1 MGPNVLQHRMT
12 SFSEVAG
19 PAGPTKH
26 FGLCAAGPRP
36 LRAYPPLA
44 PARRPAQHLPGHR
57 PAAEGL
63 GVGHR
68 RGRPARGDRGLGAQP
83 AAGLCRAASAKYNAL
98 PGAACRC
105 GLVPPAC
112 ACSPPHGADAPSDD
126 WAQFCQGGPAGRV
139 AAGSRRSSSGGLAA
153 ELAYSHVESRA
164 RGMRRSF
171 SLPSIEVA

>member
-1 MGPNVLQHRMT
+1 MLQGLGRCVPT
-12 SFSEVAG
+12 RRWRPRAG
-19 PAGPTKH
+19 LRNICPVTGQQLKGWVSVTAEDG
-26 FGLCAAGPRP
+26 
-36 LRAYPPLA
+36 LRAEIEA
-44 PARRPAQHLPGHR
+44 WARSQQLDF
-57 PAAEGL
+57 AAL
-63 GVGHR
+63 
-68 RGRPARGDRGLGAQP
+68 
-83 AAGLCRAASAKYNAL
+83 ASAKYKAL

-164 RGMRRSF
+164 RSMRRSF